1 MVDFPITEA
10 QLVGLFLE
18 SVFWGFY
25 LVTLVLCLRTLLFN
39 ANLEFKR
46 PNTLTWTML
55 SVTVLMGTFA
65 TVDVATGL
73 LHNTQA
79 FVLYKGQGGATQ
91 EFSNISD
98 WVNIIRTVDTLVQ
111 TLLGDGMLI
120 YRCWVVYGRSW
131 RVVAFSILLWCG
143 AAGCTG
149 MVLHLEGTLRSNALI
164 TSGSLHPPITSFWL
178 LTITLNLLT
187 TGLLVFKI
195 WRVDRENARF
205 TFQTT
210 SAQYQPSTL
219 RKVMRIIIESGLMY
233 TVVAFLVFITYIF
246 NSYSVYPTS
255 DVEVQIVGI
264 AFNLI
269 LIRASANSQPMDGQ
283 NSTAVALQIHRPHLA
298 SDSANGVMVTVER
311 EFDGRGRK
319 DTRSLNDVPLGV

>member
-1 MVDFPITEA
+1 MEDFPITEA
-10 QLVGLFLE
+10 QLVGSFLE

-73 LHNTQA
+73 LHNIQA
-79 FVLYKGQGGATQ
+79 FVLYKGAGGAAQ

-120 YRCWVVYGRSW
+120 YRCWMVYGKSW

-143 AAGCTG
+143 AAACTG
-149 MVLHLEGTLRSNALI
+149 MVLHIEGTLHSNALI
-164 TSGSLHPPITSFWL
+164 TSGSLQPLVTSFWL

-187 TGLLVFKI
+187 TGLLVFRI
-195 WRVDRENARF
+195 WKVDRQNARF
-205 TFQTT
+205 AYQTA
-210 SAQYQPSTL
+210 SSQYRPSRL

-233 TVVAFLVFITYIF
+233 TVVAFITFVTYIV
-246 NSYSVYPTS
+246 NSNSSYGTS

-269 LIRASANSQPMDGQ
+269 IIRANDQSADEQESR
-283 NSTAVALQIHRPHLA
+283 TAVPLRIIRTPLA
-298 SDSANGVMVTVER
+298 SDSTTGVRVTVNQES
-311 EFDGRGRK
+311 DGLEGK
-319 DTRSLNDVPLGV
+319 DTRSLNDVTSSV